1 LLAARLST
9 CGDSFRFTRATRLIC
24 VARARVAGDIDRRLR
39 MLNAARRY
47 WQLADS
53 DDAVTPR
60 CALSTAAVREV
71 TERSD
76 EHIEGQTFDVY
87 DGP

>member
-1 LLAARLST
+1 M
-9 CGDSFRFTRATRLIC
+9 
-24 VARARVAGDIDRRLR
+24 LR
-39 MLNAARRY
+39 AARRY

-53 DDAVTPR
+53 DDAVAPR
-60 CALSTAAVREV
+60 RALSSVVVREV

-76 EHIEGQTFDVY
+76 EQIEGQTFDVY

>member
-1 LLAARLST
+1 MARLP
-9 CGDSFRFTRATRLIC
+9 
-24 VARARVAGDIDRRLR
+24 RVVNDIDRRPRLR
-39 MLNAARRY
+39 VMPAWHDDMLNAARRY

-53 DDAVTPR
+53 DDAVAPR

-71 TERSD
+71 TQRSD
-76 EHIEGQTFDVY
+76 EHIEGQTFDMR